1 MGMGMG
7 MVGGRAG
14 TGAGAWG
21 GHHSAVVDEMK
32 ADGVGADGRPHLHA
46 SSTPPPM
53 AMYAMCDGH
62 GGQVTAAAVVDQL
75 PRILFEELAR
85 VATTEGDTVR
95 VMWCLLITCS
105 VLEYYKYEVGG
116 YNTHTYSIS
125 ALPNRRVCPYIH
137 RHRRRRRRR
146 RHHHRYR
153 RCGRCSS
160 LGRRW
165 GVQGGA
171 R

>member
-1 MGMGMG
+1 MRGWGRGMGG
-7 MVGGRAG
+7 ERAG

-21 GHHSAVVDEMK
+21 GHRSAVVDEMK

-85 VATTEGDTVR
+85 VATTAGDTVR
-95 VMWCLLITCS
+95 ALWCLLIQCS
-105 VLEYYKYEVGG
+105 VLEYY
-116 YNTHTYSIS
+116 THTHSIS
-125 ALPNRRVCPYIH
+125 AHFLTGVFAPIFIV
-137 RHRRRRRRR
+137 RRRR
-146 RHHHRYR
+146 HHRYR
-153 RCGRCSS
+153 RCGRCRS
-160 LGRRW
+160 LGRPW
-165 GVQGGA
+165 GVEGGA